1 MSWIWIM
8 IVCAVIIPAVTGGMR
23 YGMRYGMRH
32 GMRYGMGYGLGDGD
46 WSDGKHPPNRERIEA
61 LEAELDRRLEEIR
74 VLDARVSEL
83 ENRLD
88 FTERLLASPHSQAAE
103 T

>member
-1 MSWIWIM
+1 MSWISIM
-8 IVCAVIIPAVTGGMR
+8 IVCAVIIPAVTC
-23 YGMRYGMRH
+23 GMRYGMRH

-46 WSDGKHPPNRERIEA
+46 WSDGKLPPNRERIEA

-88 FTERLLASPHSQAAE
+88 FTERLLATPSPQAAAE
-103 T
+103 R